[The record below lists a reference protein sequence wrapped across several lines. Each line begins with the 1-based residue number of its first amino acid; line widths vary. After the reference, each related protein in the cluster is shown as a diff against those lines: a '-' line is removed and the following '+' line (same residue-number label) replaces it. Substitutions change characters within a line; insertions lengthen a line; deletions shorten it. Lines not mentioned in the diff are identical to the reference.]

1 MILAA
6 ATLLSLALRVVACAG
21 DHLHAR
27 DGHVHETHAYPH
39 VPLSPP
45 YRPLVWG
52 DLNVIHTTDTH
63 GWLLGHQKSSLAE
76 PYYSGDLGD
85 FSSFVTHMKQIAID
99 KDVDLLLVDSGDLHD
114 GTGISD
120 GYPPGGVDAHDSNK
134 FVERL
139 PYDLMTIG
147 NHELYVYADTY
158 DMYTNFVPHLAG
170 RYLTSNVNITIF
182 NSDGEAESV
191 PVGDRYAKFTTR
203 KGRRITSLGVIFNF
217 TGNDEQWFAEAISEE
232 PDAFVLIGHMPGAKI
247 DAGKGNDHSIS
258 FTRRYLDQN
267 RVTYEYHTRTSNKRF
282 DTDKGRSIT
291 NGLQELASRFDL
303 SYLYG
308 TAQED
313 YTMFYDPYPSNG
325 SLLSLFIEDVVPYAL
340 AINNTRASIPN
351 VIIVNSYALRFDI
364 LKGPF
369 TRNDQLT
376 VMEYKDLFLY
386 IADVPSRIA
395 NQVLP
400 ALINP
405 TTKWKRDDN
414 TEEDLW
420 SHGIVDTRYRAWLE
434 EMDYRAGV
442 GGQEIMAGGSHLSV
456 GYVTNDS
463 CPSAGHADD
472 TLHTALPFYNVPIY
486 IGSNPPNVTPD
497 APIDLVFI
505 NYLGKQIVG
514 ILNSLQK
521 DKTYTM
527 DHVLSYSPTLTSDM
541 LGMYAEAK
549 WN

>member
-1 MILAA
+1 
-6 ATLLSLALRVVACAG
+6 
-21 DHLHAR
+21 
-27 DGHVHETHAYPH
+27 
-39 VPLSPP
+39 
-45 YRPLVWG
+45 
-52 DLNVIHTTDTH
+52 
-63 GWLLGHQKSSLAE
+63 
-76 PYYSGDLGD
+76 
-85 FSSFVTHMKQIAID
+85 
-99 KDVDLLLVDSGDLHD
+99 
-114 GTGISD
+114 
-120 GYPPGGVDAHDSNK
+120 
-134 FVERL
+134 
-139 PYDLMTIG
+139 
-147 NHELYVYADTY
+147 
-158 DMYTNFVPHLAG
+158 MYTNFVPHLAG

-217 TGNDEQWFAEAISEE
+217 TGNDVNTTVQSVGHMIKEQWFAEAISEE
-232 PDAFVLIGHMPGAKI
+232 PDAFVLIGHMPVSDDSWPTVFDAVRAVHPLTPILILGGHSHIRDCQQYDGRSLALESGRYMETIGWMSAKI

-340 AINNTRASIPN
+340 AINNTRASVPN

-400 ALINP
+400 ALMNP

-414 TEEDLW
+414 TEEDFW
-420 SHGIVDTRYRAWLE
+420 SHGIVDTRYRAWME

-442 GGQEIMAGGSHLSV
+442 GGQQVMAGGSHLSL